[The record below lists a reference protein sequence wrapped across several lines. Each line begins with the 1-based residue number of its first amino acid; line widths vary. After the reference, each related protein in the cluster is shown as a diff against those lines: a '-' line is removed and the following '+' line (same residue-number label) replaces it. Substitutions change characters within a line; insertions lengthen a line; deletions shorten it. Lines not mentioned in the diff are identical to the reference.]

1 MKRKTVVYVLAA
13 FIIVGCKKPYN
24 PPAINSAKSYLVVEG
39 VLNSGPDSTIIKL
52 SHTVNLSAKTTYNP
66 VLGGTVTI
74 ESDQNNVYPLQ
85 EIGGGKYAIPALNL
99 DSTRKYR
106 LRMLVSGE
114 QYLSDFVPVVNTPP
128 IDSISYDIKGNG
140 MQINVSAHDP
150 KNNTHYYRWDYQE
163 TWIFHSNYYSG
174 YVSNGDTV
182 IERQLPANQVYQ
194 CWGNDTSSNIVLGS
208 SSALSRDVISNNPVT
223 FVSSTSEKIGT
234 KYSILVRQYAL
245 TGEAYNF
252 WKNLKS
258 SSEQLGG
265 IFDPQPTEIASNIHS
280 VSNPSEPVIGYLSAG
295 RVTSKRIFITNTQLP
310 GWVPAPVYP
319 NCALDSLYLDFKPPS
334 ATVGVNQENEYF
346 NANKGAGKNYQF
358 IPVQAILVIQ
368 RIGGAKIVGH
378 TGSTPECVDCTLRGT
393 NKKPAFW
400 Q

>member
-1 MKRKTVVYVLAA
+1 MPGA
-13 FIIVGCKKPYN
+13 
-24 PPAINSAKSYLVVEG
+24 
-39 VLNSGPDSTIIKL
+39 
-52 SHTVNLSAKTTYNP
+52 
-66 VLGGTVTI
+66 TVTV
-74 ESDQNNVYPLQ
+74 ESDQNNIYPLQ
-85 EIGGGKYAIPALNL
+85 EVGGGKYAIPALSL
-99 DSTRKYR
+99 DAARKYR
-106 LRMLVSGE
+106 LKILVAGE
-114 QYLSDFVPVVNTPP
+114 QYLSDFVPVVDAPP
-128 IDSISYDIKGNG
+128 IDSVGFDIKGNG

-182 IERQLPANQVYQ
+182 IERNQITNQIYQ
-194 CWGNDTSSNIVLGS
+194 CWGNDTSSNIVIGS
-208 SSALSRDVISNNPVT
+208 STALSRDVISNLPLT

-234 KYSILVRQYAL
+234 KYSILVKQYAL
-245 TGEAYNF
+245 TGPAYTF

-265 IFDPQPTEIASNIHS
+265 IFDPQPTEISSNIHA

-295 RVTSKRIFITNTQLP
+295 RVTSKRIFISDTQLP

-319 NCALDSLYLDFKPPS
+319 NCMLDSLYLYYQPAS
-334 ATVGVNQENEYF
+334 ATIGINQENEYF
-346 NANKGAGKNYQF
+346 NANRGAGKKVQY
-358 IPVQAILVIQ
+358 IPVQAIIVIAP
-368 RIGGAKIVGH
+368 IGGAVIVGH

-393 NKKPAFW
+393 NKKPSFW

>member
-1 MKRKTVVYVLAA
+1 M
-13 FIIVGCKKPYN
+13 GCKKPYN
-24 PPAINSAKSYLVVEG
+24 PPAINAPESYLVVEG

-52 SHTVNLSAKTTYNP
+52 SRTVSLPGKTTFNP
-66 VLGGTVTI
+66 VQGSTVAI
-74 ESDQNNVYPLQ
+74 ESDQNNIYPLR
-85 EIGGGKYAIPALNL
+85 ELGAGKYAIAGLNL

-114 QYLSDFVPVVNTPP
+114 QYLSDFVPVVNAPP
-128 IDSISYDIKGNG
+128 VDSVGFDIKGNG

-150 KNNTHYYRWDYQE
+150 KSNTHYYRWDYLE
-163 TWIFHSNYYSG
+163 TWIFHSNYLSG
-174 YVSNGDTV
+174 YVSTGDTV
-182 IERQLPANQVYQ
+182 IERNFFTNDIYQ

-208 SSALSRDVISNNPVT
+208 SAALSRDVISNLPLT

-245 TGEAYNF
+245 TGPAYAF

-265 IFDPQPTEIASNIHS
+265 VFDPQPIEIASNIHS
-280 VSNPSEPVIGYLSAG
+280 VSNPSERVIGYMSAG
-295 RVTSKRIFITNTQLP
+295 RVTSKRIFIEDSQLP
-310 GWVPAPVYP
+310 GWVPANPYP
-319 NCALDSLYLDFKPPS
+319 DCRLDSLYLYYKPVG
-334 ATVGVNQENEYF
+334 ATVAVNQENLYF
-346 NANKGAGKNYQF
+346 NTNKGANPKF
-358 IPVQAILVIQ
+358 ALIPVQAIVVIAQ
-368 RIGGAKIVGH
+368 IGGLKIVGH

-400 Q
+400 R